1 MTLLTA
7 LLVTLAVLLTFAVT
21 VGIIELL
28 RPEK

>member
-1 MTLLTA
+1 MTLFTVLLITA
-7 LLVTLAVLLTFAVT
+7 AVLLTFAVT